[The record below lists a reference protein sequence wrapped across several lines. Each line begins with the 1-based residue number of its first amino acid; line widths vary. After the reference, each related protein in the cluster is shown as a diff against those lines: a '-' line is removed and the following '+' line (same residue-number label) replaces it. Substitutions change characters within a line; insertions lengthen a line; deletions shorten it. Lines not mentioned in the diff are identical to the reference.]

1 MDNFNNDNN
10 KFNTI
15 PEADNMNY
23 NNSNYDNSHFGSFK
37 NTEIYNN
44 PYVYQ
49 DAKIKRKKGP
59 GRFAT
64 IMAVA
69 LTCSVLGGAVGGAV
83 TYTTMKSTKAPITQ
97 QKNTGSGNAVIAPTA
112 TGGIN
117 IPEIVTKV
125 SPAVVG
131 VSTKSVSTNIF
142 GFNNEPQEGIGS
154 GFIFSEEGY
163 VLTNFHVISGANQV
177 KVIFN
182 NGKEV
187 NAKIVNYNQQSDL
200 AVLKI
205 TDKVDLPGVATLGD
219 SESLQVGEQVVAI
232 GNPLGKEYL
241 GSVTT
246 GIVSAVSRDVE
257 IDGKKMNLIQTD
269 TAINPGNSGGPLI
282 NARGE
287 VIGINTAKL
296 SGNGIEGIGF
306 SIPINDVSSKL
317 ENLVKQKITLGITV
331 QNVTKEMA
339 EKYNVPVG
347 VYITNVANFSI
358 AQKGGLQ
365 PGDVIIKFDGKKV
378 ETVEE
383 LNKIKDSHKDGD
395 TIPIEFVRN
404 GQNMTANL
412 KIE

>member
-1 MDNFNNDNN
+1 MDNFNNEN
-10 KFNTI
+10 KFNTAPQEENI
-15 PEADNMNY
+15 NY
-23 NNSNYDNSHFGSFK
+23 NGVDSYNGSNN
-37 NTEIYNN
+37 YNEQGY
-44 PYVYQ
+44 PYVYENGNN
-49 DAKIKRKKGP
+49 KKKKRTGKFGSV
-59 GRFAT
+59 
-64 IMAVA
+64 VA
-69 LTCSVLGGAVGGAV
+69 IALICSLLGGAVGSVV
-83 TYTTMKSTKAPITQ
+83 TYTTMERMKPQTKQ
-97 QKNTGSGNAVIAPTA
+97 QNVTSGNNPVAPTTMGA
-112 TGGIN
+112 MN

-142 GFNNEPQEGIGS
+142 GFNMGEQEGIGS
-154 GFIFSEEGY
+154 GFIFSEDGY
-163 VLTNFHVISGANQV
+163 VLTNYHVIANASQV

-187 NAKIVNYNQQSDL
+187 NAKIVNYQPEADL

-205 TDKVDLPGVATLGD
+205 TDKVELPGVATLGD
-219 SESLQVGEQVVAI
+219 SESLQVGEQVIAI

-282 NARGE
+282 NSKGE
-287 VIGINTAKL
+287 VVGINTAKL
-296 SGNGIEGIGF
+296 SGEGIEGIGF
-306 SIPINDVSSKL
+306 SIPINDVTAKL
-317 ENLVKQKITLGITV
+317 ENLVKQKIRLGVTV
-331 QNVTKEMA
+331 QNVTKDLA
-339 EKYNVPVG
+339 DKYKLPVG
-347 VYITNVANFSI
+347 VYITKVDNFSI

-365 PGDVIIKFDGKKV
+365 PGDVIVKFDGKKV

-383 LNKIKDSHKDGD
+383 LNKLKDAHNEGD
-395 TIPIEFVRN
+395 TIPVEFVRN

>member
-1 MDNFNNDNN
+1 M
-10 KFNTI
+10 
-15 PEADNMNY
+15 
-23 NNSNYDNSHFGSFK
+23 
-37 NTEIYNN
+37 
-44 PYVYQ
+44 
-49 DAKIKRKKGP
+49 
-59 GRFAT
+59 
-64 IMAVA
+64 
-69 LTCSVLGGAVGGAV
+69 
-83 TYTTMKSTKAPITQ
+83 
-97 QKNTGSGNAVIAPTA
+97 
-112 TGGIN
+112 
-117 IPEIVTKV
+117 
-125 SPAVVG
+125 
-131 VSTKSVSTNIF
+131 
-142 GFNNEPQEGIGS
+142 
-154 GFIFSEEGY
+154 
-163 VLTNFHVISGANQV
+163 
-177 KVIFN
+177 
-182 NGKEV
+182 
-187 NAKIVNYNQQSDL
+187 
-200 AVLKI
+200 
-205 TDKVDLPGVATLGD
+205 
-219 SESLQVGEQVVAI
+219 
-232 GNPLGKEYL
+232 

>member
-1 MDNFNNDNN
+1 MDNFNNEN
-10 KFNTI
+10 KFNTAPQEENI
-15 PEADNMNY
+15 NY
-23 NNSNYDNSHFGSFK
+23 NGVESYNGSNN
-37 NTEIYNN
+37 YNEQGY
-44 PYVYQ
+44 PYVYENGNN
-49 DAKIKRKKGP
+49 KKKKRTGKFGSV
-59 GRFAT
+59 
-64 IMAVA
+64 VA
-69 LTCSVLGGAVGGAV
+69 IALICSLLGGAVGSV
-83 TYTTMKSTKAPITQ
+83 ITYTTMERMKPQTKQ
-97 QKNTGSGNAVIAPTA
+97 QNVTSGNSPVAPTTMGA
-112 TGGIN
+112 MN

-131 VSTKSVSTNIF
+131 VSTKSISTNIF
-142 GFNNEPQEGIGS
+142 GFNMGEQEGIGS

-163 VLTNFHVISGANQV
+163 VLTNYHVIANASQV

-187 NAKIVNYNQQSDL
+187 NAKIVNYQPEADL

-205 TDKVDLPGVATLGD
+205 TDKVELPGVATLGD
-219 SESLQVGEQVVAI
+219 SESLQVGEQVIAI

-282 NARGE
+282 NSKGE
-287 VIGINTAKL
+287 VVGINTAKL
-296 SGNGIEGIGF
+296 SGEGIEGIGF
-306 SIPINDVSSKL
+306 SIPINDVTAKL
-317 ENLVKQKITLGITV
+317 ENLVKQKIRLGVTV
-331 QNVTKEMA
+331 QNVTKDLA
-339 EKYNVPVG
+339 DKYKLPVG
-347 VYITNVANFSI
+347 VYITKVDNFSI

-365 PGDVIIKFDGKKV
+365 PGDVIVKFDGKKV

-383 LNKIKDSHKDGD
+383 LNKLKDAHNEGD
-395 TIPIEFVRN
+395 TIPVEFVRN

>member
-1 MDNFNNDNN
+1 MDNFNNEN
-10 KFNTI
+10 KFNTA
-15 PEADNMNY
+15 PQEENFNQNGVDNY
-23 NNSNYDNSHFGSFK
+23 NGRNNYNHQESSYVYEDGNNKKKKRTGKFGS
-37 NTEIYNN
+37 
-44 PYVYQ
+44 V
-49 DAKIKRKKGP
+49 
-59 GRFAT
+59 
-64 IMAVA
+64 VA
-69 LTCSVLGGAVGGAV
+69 IALICSLLGGAVGSAV
-83 TYTTMKSTKAPITQ
+83 TYSTMERMKPQTKQ
-97 QKNTGSGNAVIAPTA
+97 QNVTSGNNQGEPSAMSAM
-112 TGGIN
+112 N
-117 IPEIVTKV
+117 IPDIVTKV

-142 GFNNEPQEGIGS
+142 GFNMGEQEGIGS

-163 VLTNFHVISGANQV
+163 VLTNYHVIANASQV

-187 NAKIVNYNQQSDL
+187 NAKIVNYQPEADL

-205 TDKVDLPGVATLGD
+205 TDKVDLPGVATLGN
-219 SESLQVGEQVVAI
+219 SENLQVGEQVIAI

-282 NARGE
+282 NSRGE
-287 VIGINTAKL
+287 VVGINTAKL
-296 SGNGIEGIGF
+296 SGQGIEGIGF
-306 SIPINDVSSKL
+306 SIPINDVTAKL
-317 ENLVKQKITLGITV
+317 ENLVKQKIRLGVTV
-331 QNVTKEMA
+331 QNVTKDLA
-339 EKYNVPVG
+339 DKYKLPVG
-347 VYITNVANFSI
+347 VYITKVDNFSI

-365 PGDVIIKFDGKKV
+365 PGDVIVKFDGKKV

-383 LNKIKDSHKDGD
+383 LNKLKDAHNEGD
-395 TIPIEFVRN
+395 TIPVEFVRN

>member
-10 KFNTI
+10 KFNTM
-15 PEADNMNY
+15 PEADNM
-23 NNSNYDNSHFGSFK
+23 NYDNSHFGSFN

-49 DAKIKRKKGP
+49 DAKIKRKKGT

-83 TYTTMKSTKAPITQ
+83 TYTTMKNTKAPITQ
-97 QKNTGSGNAVIAPTA
+97 QKNTSSGNAVIAPTA

-282 NARGE
+282 NSRGE

>member
-1 MDNFNNDNN
+1 MDNFNNEN
-10 KFNTI
+10 KFNTAPQEENI
-15 PEADNMNY
+15 NY
-23 NNSNYDNSHFGSFK
+23 NGVESYNGSNN
-37 NTEIYNN
+37 YNEQGY
-44 PYVYQ
+44 PYVYENGNN
-49 DAKIKRKKGP
+49 KKKKRTGKFGSV
-59 GRFAT
+59 
-64 IMAVA
+64 VA
-69 LTCSVLGGAVGGAV
+69 IALICSLLGGAVGSVV
-83 TYTTMKSTKAPITQ
+83 TYTTMERMKPQTKQ
-97 QKNTGSGNAVIAPTA
+97 QNVTSGNNPVAPTTMGA
-112 TGGIN
+112 MN

-142 GFNNEPQEGIGS
+142 GFNMGEQEGIGS

-163 VLTNFHVISGANQV
+163 VLTNYHVIANASQV

-187 NAKIVNYNQQSDL
+187 NAKIVNYQPEADL

-205 TDKVDLPGVATLGD
+205 TDKVELPGVATLGD
-219 SESLQVGEQVVAI
+219 SESLQVGEQVIAI

-282 NARGE
+282 NSKGE
-287 VIGINTAKL
+287 VVGINTAKL
-296 SGNGIEGIGF
+296 SGEGIEGIGF
-306 SIPINDVSSKL
+306 SIPINDVTAKL
-317 ENLVKQKITLGITV
+317 ENLVKQKIRLGVTV
-331 QNVTKEMA
+331 QNVTKDLA
-339 EKYNVPVG
+339 DKYKLPVG
-347 VYITNVANFSI
+347 VYITKVDNFSI

-365 PGDVIIKFDGKKV
+365 PGDVIVKFDGKKV

-383 LNKIKDSHKDGD
+383 LNKLKDAHNEGD
-395 TIPIEFVRN
+395 TIPVEFVRN

>member
-1 MDNFNNDNN
+1 MDNFNNKDN
-10 KFNTI
+10 KFNTM
-15 PEADNMNY
+15 PENHNMNY
-23 NNSNYDNSHFGSFK
+23 DSSTYGSFK

-49 DAKIKRKKGP
+49 DAKIKRKRTT
-59 GRFAT
+59 GRLGSVV
-64 IMAVA
+64 AVA
-69 LTCSVLGGAVGGAV
+69 LICSLLGGAVGGAV
-83 TYTTMKSTKAPITQ
+83 TYTTMKNTNTPVTQ
-97 QKNTGSGNAVIAPTA
+97 QKSANNGNTVVAPTA
-112 TGGIN
+112 VGSIN

-131 VSTKSVSTNIF
+131 VSTKSVSTSIF
-142 GFNNEPQEGIGS
+142 GFNMEPQEGIGS

-187 NAKIVNYNQQSDL
+187 NAKIVNYNQEADL

-205 TDKVDLPGVATLGD
+205 TDKVELPAVATLGD

-287 VIGINTAKL
+287 VVGINTAKL

-306 SIPINDVSSKL
+306 SIPINDVTTKL

-331 QNVTKEMA
+331 QNVTKELA
-339 EKYNVPVG
+339 EKYKVPVG

-383 LNKIKDSHKDGD
+383 LNKIKDTHKDGD
-395 TIPIEFVRN
+395 TIEIEFVRN
-404 GQNMTANL
+404 GQSMKASL